1 MRRQLCRL
9 ILPFAHLFMML
20 ITCYALPERHCMEI
34 DVTDAMRRYREG
46 LASRGVRQIQANLGD
61 AMVDWIDQ
69 FASEKGLNRSSMIEV
84 LCRLGAA
91 TLDEALLDERVSD
104 NGKTAVGDQ
113 TSTIYIAPPG
123 AAQLSR
129 FLAPVLQRQ
138 RDVHMLYVSALPADG
153 RPLAGRSSAVT
164 VCEWRG
170 ASPVQGQRFNPLAT
184 TVMPK
189 GIQARRVY
197 VRWLAQVLAPDRGD
211 ADAPFPDS
219 TRQLIE
225 ETTLALLDDDPN
237 ATLENLAELIEAMP
251 WPPAGGGV
259 PGASNKRVID
269 LLAGQH
275 KGLAQFAGRDEKAL
289 TSVIEAARDA
299 LAPFRAPELRRFSAA
314 DDGILLR
321 FEGAP
326 TTIQVPDAGLRAPTS
341 RLAAMLVTAAIARR
355 LQTKPHVSLT
365 PLIIA
370 LEDLGSLPRI
380 PGLEEAITIGHRHGL
395 SVLATAYSFR
405 QIEARYG
412 EATALA
418 LRAVARVITA
428 GAATTVATAPLAGG
442 VDAAD
447 SIRAS

>member
-1 MRRQLCRL
+1 
-9 ILPFAHLFMML
+9 
-20 ITCYALPERHCMEI
+20 MEI
-34 DVTDAMRRYREG
+34 VVTNAMRRYREG

-69 FASEKGLNRSSMIEV
+69 FASEKGLNRSAMIEV

-91 TLDEALLDERVSD
+91 TLDEALLDEHASD
-104 NGKTAVGDQ
+104 DRDAAVGGR
-113 TSTIYIAPPG
+113 TSAIYIAPPG
-123 AAQLSR
+123 TGQFSR

-138 RDVHMLYVSALPADG
+138 REAHMLYVSALPADG
-153 RPLAGRSSAVT
+153 RPLSGRSAAIT
-164 VCEWRG
+164 VCDWRG
-170 ASPVQGQRFNPLAT
+170 ASPIQGQRFNPLAV

-189 GIQARRVY
+189 DAQGRRIY

-237 ATLENLAELIEAMP
+237 ATLENLAELIDAMP
-251 WPPAGGGV
+251 WPPAGGVV
-259 PGASNKRVID
+259 PGASSKRVID

-326 TTIQVPDAGLRAPTS
+326 TMVQVPDAGLRAPTS
-341 RLAAMLVTAAIARR
+341 RLAAMLVSAAIARR
-355 LQTKPHVSLT
+355 LQTKPRAALT

-395 SVLATAYSFR
+395 SVMATAHSFR

-418 LRAVARVITA
+418 FKAVARVITA
-428 GAATTVATAPLAGG
+428 GPVTTAANAPPTGGIDATNSVRL
-442 VDAAD
+442 
-447 SIRAS
+447 S